1 MGFLKSAMEGVAF
14 AREKGI
20 ALRTWASA
28 SFVRVFC
35 VIAILGFVLLGT
47 FFGCINYLL
56 TEAKKNSEIQRTEL
70 IATGKENSYKSA
82 LDTVQLCIDSTK
94 DDPKLHKWYCDEAVD
109 RYTQASILEPK
120 ERVNEVIGKLAYG
133 AMKNDISRYL
143 RSLEIDRLI
152 KLPKTSEEIYLNLLL
167 SNIAFGF
174 FIFLFIVVL
183 LLTYQALW
191 VSPNRNNP
199 SL

>member
-1 MGFLKSAMEGVAF
+1 MGFLKSAMEGVAL

-28 SFVRVFC
+28 SLVRVIC
-35 VIAILGFVLLGT
+35 VIAMLGFVILGT

-56 TEAKKNSEIQRTEL
+56 AEAKKNSEIQRTEL

-82 LDTVQLCIDSTK
+82 LDTVQLCIDSAK

-109 RYTQASILEPK
+109 RYTQASIREPK

-133 AMKNDISRYL
+133 AMKNDISHYL

-152 KLPKTSEEIYLNLLL
+152 KLPKTSE
-167 SNIAFGF
+167 
-174 FIFLFIVVL
+174 
-183 LLTYQALW
+183 
-191 VSPNRNNP
+191 
-199 SL
+199 